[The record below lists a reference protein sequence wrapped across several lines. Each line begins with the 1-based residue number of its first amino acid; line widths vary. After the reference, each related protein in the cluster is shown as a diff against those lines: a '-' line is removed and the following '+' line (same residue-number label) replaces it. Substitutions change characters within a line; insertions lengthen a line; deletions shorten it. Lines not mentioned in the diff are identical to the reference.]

1 MGAHENDSVWDKDGY
16 MGHYLV
22 GKEGWKKLKI
32 APIKKQ

>member
-22 GKEGWKKLKI
+22 GKEGWKKFKI
-32 APIKKQ
+32 APKKQ

>member
-16 MGHYLV
+16 MGHHLV
-22 GKEGWKKLKI
+22 GKEGWKKFKI

>member
-16 MGHYLV
+16 MEHYLV
-22 GKEGWKKLKI
+22 GKEGWKKFKI